1 MELYSHLRPIN
12 PQKLAGQIEVGS
24 LVDAFTEFI
33 SASTR
38 LESSYGQLQQEVTRL
53 SDELAERNSALKV
66 SLAEN
71 ERVHRALQRI
81 VDSMPCGVLVVEG
94 DGSVSMINPEVRRLL
109 DLNHSPA
116 EHLDAISL
124 AAGVDLAGFLKGRVA
139 GDRESGRDMGR
150 ENEQEREFSKIVG
163 GRRRWFSVRERCLFH
178 GGEPG
183 VHGRRQ
189 TILILRD
196 ITLHKQAEE
205 ERDRARKASALSEVA
220 MTLAHE
226 IRNPLASLELFAG
239 LIAAGGDDTS
249 EWVSHLHAGIRSLA
263 GTVNNVLSFHG
274 VGFPALSPL
283 DLIASIRSSVDFVRP
298 IADQAGISLAF
309 DADDAGLWV
318 SGNGGALQQLVLN
331 MVSNSLRH
339 TAIGGNVWVAVRRDH
354 AAKDALQNC
363 AVIEFSDT
371 GCGIEPEDIDEVFRP
386 GFSASGHS
394 SGLGLAVCNQIVR
407 QHEGS
412 IRVVSTVGV
421 GTTFYV
427 EIPSL

>member
-1 MELYSHLRPIN
+1 MEFFSHLHPIN
-12 PQKLAGQIEVGS
+12 PPAYSEQNEVGS
-24 LVDAFTEFI
+24 LVDAFAEFI

-38 LESSYGQLQQEVTRL
+38 LESSYAQLQQEVTHL
-53 SDELAERNSALKV
+53 SRELADRNSALKA

-94 DGSVSMINPEVRRLL
+94 DGSVSMINPESRRLL
-109 DLNHSPA
+109 DLNESPA
-116 EHLDAISL
+116 EHLDAISIV
-124 AAGVDLAGFLKGRVA
+124 AGIDLAGFLRRRTGS
-139 GDRESGRDMGR
+139 DE
-150 ENEQEREFSKIVG
+150 EREFSKTTHRG
-163 GRRRWFSVRERCLFH
+163 KRWFSVHDRCLFH
-178 GGEPG
+178 GDEPG
-183 VHGRRQ
+183 LDGRKQ

-196 ITLHKQAEE
+196 ITLHKQAEA
-205 ERDRARKASALSEVA
+205 ERERARKATALSEVA

-239 LIAAGGDDTS
+239 LIAAGGEDTA

-274 VGFPALSPL
+274 AGFPSLTPL
-283 DLIASIRSSVDFVRP
+283 DLIASIHSSVEFVRP

-309 DADDAGLWV
+309 EAEDPALWV
-318 SGNGGALQQLVLN
+318 AGNGSALQQVVLN

-339 TAIGGNVWVAVRRDH
+339 TDPGGSVWVTVRRNQS
-354 AAKDALQNC
+354 ATDATRSC

-371 GCGIEPEDIDEVFRP
+371 GCGVAPEDIGEIFRA
-386 GFSASGHS
+386 GFSVSGNTT
-394 SGLGLAVCNQIVR
+394 GLGLAVCGQIVR
-407 QHEGS
+407 QHDGS
-412 IRVVSTVGV
+412 IRVVSTVGC

-427 EIPSL
+427 EIPAL